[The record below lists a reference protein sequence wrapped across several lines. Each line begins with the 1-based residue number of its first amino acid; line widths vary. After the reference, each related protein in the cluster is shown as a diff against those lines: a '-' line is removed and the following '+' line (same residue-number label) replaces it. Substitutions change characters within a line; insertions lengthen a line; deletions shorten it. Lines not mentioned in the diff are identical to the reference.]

1 MNNVYSAYKKQSVT
15 TMTPMEIVIKL
26 YSETERQLNRAIYF
40 IDEKDYEST
49 NKSLSKAQ
57 DLIDAL
63 RSVLDINL
71 PIGRDLDSLYDFFV
85 RQIITA
91 NMKKDKTIIESLLP
105 MIGELKDAFV
115 QVNAMPKSEIAAQ
128 AAANNK

>member
-40 IDEKDYEST
+40 IDQKDYEST

-63 RSVLDINL
+63 RSVLDISL

-91 NMKKDKTIIESLLP
+91 NMKKDKAIIESLLP

-128 AAANNK
+128 AAANSK